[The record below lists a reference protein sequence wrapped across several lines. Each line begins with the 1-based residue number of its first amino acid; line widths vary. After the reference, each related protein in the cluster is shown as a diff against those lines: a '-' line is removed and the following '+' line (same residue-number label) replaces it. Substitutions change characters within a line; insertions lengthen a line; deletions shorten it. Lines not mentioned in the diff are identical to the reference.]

1 MKEHSHLLRSSS
13 MKIDLHK
20 FEFVVR
26 VEVEVMMEHEVLE
39 YAVADRSLLVQLND
53 FIQALDDRE

>member
-1 MKEHSHLLRSSS
+1 

-39 YAVADRSLLVQLND
+39 YAAADRSSLVQLND
-53 FIQALDDRE
+53 QVRALDDRK